1 MKIRLVDLNT
11 FIIKPDEN
19 AIEKVSEGYE
29 FYLFK
34 SDALLT
40 RSDQLFEAK
49 NGDCILFSANEN
61 INIKPTDS
69 ELEVLHLSFKSADF
83 SKFLSSLDYQTN
95 SLQTPIQTYFI
106 DNITDKIAKENT
118 LKDLHYESIISI
130 LVEELFTK
138 ISRFV
143 KQDFVLSMPDHAQ
156 KLRELRTEVHE
167 NFPKRWTIDN
177 MANIMGLSSS
187 RFASL
192 YKQIFKI
199 SPTEDLI
206 QTRIDQSKKMLS
218 STKVSIKKVSVA
230 CGFESVHY
238 FHRAFKKRI
247 GMTPK
252 HFQNKMLTVQ
262 GSIPSE
268 QSLHSL
274 DALSLNSDFSGTLEV
289 IEGEIVFNGSDS
301 SWSCF
306 LGYDPEDIRKK
317 PFMNLISDEDL
328 TKGKDAIDS
337 IINGKNIFNIIL
349 SLIGKDGSS
358 VPIDFSVVT
367 KGNSTFWFVKK
378 QLVLSS

>member
-11 FIIKPDEN
+11 FIIKPDEK
-19 AIEKVSEGYE
+19 AIEKVSDGYE

-143 KQDFVLSMPDHAQ
+143 PMKHLKA
-156 KLRELRTEVHE
+156 
-167 NFPKRWTIDN
+167 
-177 MANIMGLSSS
+177 
-187 RFASL
+187 
-192 YKQIFKI
+192 
-199 SPTEDLI
+199 
-206 QTRIDQSKKMLS
+206 S
-218 STKVSIKKVSVA
+218 STLQTIGSPLILKEVLTITGKPVNDAKFSI
-230 CGFESVHY
+230 
-238 FHRAFKKRI
+238 
-247 GMTPK
+247 
-252 HFQNKMLTVQ
+252 
-262 GSIPSE
+262 
-268 QSLHSL
+268 
-274 DALSLNSDFSGTLEV
+274 
-289 IEGEIVFNGSDS
+289 S
-301 SWSCF
+301 S
-306 LGYDPEDIRKK
+306 
-317 PFMNLISDEDL
+317 
-328 TKGKDAIDS
+328 
-337 IINGKNIFNIIL
+337 
-349 SLIGKDGSS
+349 
-358 VPIDFSVVT
+358 
-367 KGNSTFWFVKK
+367 
-378 QLVLSS
+378 